1 MHKISCCFKNEIV
14 SAPVGGLANGM
25 ARKAAKG
32 RPFLEDQFSPLAGP
46 WEYNSLLEKKLDFLP

>member
-46 WEYNSLLEKKLDFLP
+46 WEYNSLLEKN